1 MDNYEY
7 IIASL
12 PVLHQED
19 AKSDQLVVT
28 ELLDEIRGQL
38 SGRDAGLLDLLL
50 EGYDPDRLDAEFYR
64 RILHHRNR
72 FIREWFCFDL
82 DLRNAT
88 VAYLNDSLA
97 RPEGTDMIRLEER
110 ETAEFAEAE
119 AVQNVLNC
127 GDILRRE
134 RGLDDLRWRKI
145 DELTILDVF
154 DIEAILGYAA
164 KLKIIDRWLQLDPDS
179 GRALFRRLVEDIRST
194 YDNKK
199 QNIAI

>member
-1 MDNYEY
+1 MDNYQY

-12 PVLHQED
+12 PVLHQD
-19 AKSDQLVVT
+19 DTRADNLVVQ

-38 SGRDAGLLDLLL
+38 SRQDAALMDQLL
-50 EGYDPDRLDAEFYR
+50 EGYDPEHLDEDFYR

-72 FIREWFCFDL
+72 FLRDWFRFDL
-82 DLRNAT
+82 GLRNAT
-88 VAYLNDSLA
+88 VAFLNDSLA

-110 ETAEFAEAE
+110 ETEEFDEAE
-119 AVQNVLNC
+119 AAQNVLNC

-145 DELTILDVF
+145 DDLTILDDF
-154 DIEAILGYAA
+154 DIEAILGYVA

-199 QNIAI
+199 QNISI

>member
-1 MDNYEY
+1 MDNYQY

-12 PVLHQED
+12 PVLHQDD
-19 AKSDQLVVT
+19 ARSDNLTVQ
-28 ELLDEIRGQL
+28 EIMDEIRGQL
-38 SGRDAGLLDLLL
+38 SARDTVLMDQLL
-50 EGYDPDRLDAEFYR
+50 EGYDPERLDADFYR
-64 RILHHRNR
+64 RIMHHRNR
-72 FIREWFCFDL
+72 FLRDWFRFDL

-88 VAYLNDSLA
+88 VAYLNDSLN

-110 ETAEFAEAE
+110 ETEEFAEAD
-119 AVQNVLNC
+119 AVQDVLNC

-134 RGLDDLRWRKI
+134 RGLDELRWHKI
-145 DELTILDVF
+145 DELTILDDF
-154 DIEAILGYAA
+154 DIEAILGYVA

-199 QNIAI
+199 QNISI

>member
-1 MDNYEY
+1 MDNYQY

-12 PVLHQED
+12 PVLHQDD
-19 AKSDQLVVT
+19 ARSDNLTVP
-28 ELLDEIRGQL
+28 EIMDEIRGQL
-38 SGRDAGLLDLLL
+38 SARDTVLMDQLL
-50 EGYDPDRLDAEFYR
+50 EGYDPERLDADFYR

-72 FIREWFCFDL
+72 FLRDWFRFDL

-88 VAYLNDSLA
+88 VAYLNDSLD

-110 ETAEFAEAE
+110 ETEEFAEAD
-119 AVQNVLNC
+119 AVQDVLNC

-134 RGLDDLRWRKI
+134 RGLDELRWHKI
-145 DELTILDVF
+145 DELTILDDF
-154 DIEAILGYAA
+154 DIEAILGYVA

-199 QNIAI
+199 QNISI

>member
-1 MDNYEY
+1 MDNYQY

-12 PVLHQED
+12 PVLHQDD
-19 AKSDQLVVT
+19 ARSDNLTVQ
-28 ELLDEIRGQL
+28 EIMDEIRGQL
-38 SGRDAGLLDLLL
+38 SARDTVLMDQLL
-50 EGYDPDRLDAEFYR
+50 EGYDPERLDADFYR
-64 RILHHRNR
+64 RIMHHRNR
-72 FIREWFCFDL
+72 FLRDWFRFDL

-88 VAYLNDSLA
+88 VAYLNDKLN

-110 ETAEFAEAE
+110 ETEEFAEAD
-119 AVQNVLNC
+119 AVQDVLNC

-134 RGLDDLRWRKI
+134 RGLDELRWHKI
-145 DELTILDVF
+145 DELTILDDF
-154 DIEAILGYAA
+154 DIEAILGYVA

-199 QNIAI
+199 QNISI

>member
-12 PVLHQED
+12 PVLRQED
-19 AKSDQLVVT
+19 VKDDNLVVQ

-38 SGRDAGLLDLLL
+38 SAHDAAVFDFLL
-50 EGYDPDRLDAEFYR
+50 EGSDPDRLNADFYTR
-64 RILHHRNR
+64 ALQHRNR
-72 FIREWFCFDL
+72 FIRDWFRFDL
-82 DLRNAT
+82 DLRNET
-88 VAYLNDSLA
+88 VYYLNDSLG
-97 RPEGTDMIRLEER
+97 RPDDQDCILLEGR
-110 ETAEFAEAE
+110 ETEEFGEIE
-119 AVQNVLNC
+119 AVRAVLNC

-134 RGLDDLRWRKI
+134 GGLDNLRWHKI

-154 DIEAILGYAA
+154 NLDVLLGYAA

-199 QNIAI
+199 QNLTI

>member
-1 MDNYEY
+1 MDNYQY

-12 PVLHQED
+12 PVLHQDD
-19 AKSDQLVVT
+19 ARSDNLTVQ
-28 ELLDEIRGQL
+28 EIMDEIRGQL
-38 SGRDAGLLDLLL
+38 SARDTVLMDQLL
-50 EGYDPDRLDAEFYR
+50 EGYDPERLDADFYR
-64 RILHHRNR
+64 RIMHHRNR
-72 FIREWFCFDL
+72 FLRDWFRFDL

-88 VAYLNDSLA
+88 VSYLNDKLN

-110 ETAEFAEAE
+110 ETEEFAEAD
-119 AVQNVLNC
+119 AVQDVLNC

-134 RGLDDLRWRKI
+134 RGLDELRWHKI
-145 DELTILDVF
+145 DELTILDDF
-154 DIEAILGYAA
+154 DIEAILGYVA

-199 QNIAI
+199 QNISI